1 MKIAIIGASGKAGRI
16 ILEELAERG
25 HALTAIVR
33 DSTRTEHD
41 TVLEKNAFELTTEE
55 LTDFDV
61 VINAFGAAP
70 GNEHQ
75 HVDLGRHLIDQLRG
89 TSTRLIIVGGAGSL
103 YVDPAKTVQLADTP
117 DFPAPY
123 LPTAKNQAK
132 NLTDLQQTT
141 DLHWTFISPAAFFDP
156 AGERTGQYQLAQD
169 VLTVNAAGD
178 SYVSYSDYAIALADE
193 VEHHRHD
200 KERISVVSK

>member
-1 MKIAIIGASGKAGRI
+1 MKIAIIGASGKAGRV
-16 ILEELAERG
+16 ILEELAQRG

-33 DSTRTEHD
+33 DATRTKHD

-103 YVDPAKTVQLADTP
+103 YVDQEQTLRLADTL
-117 DFPAPY
+117 DFPEAY

-132 NLTDLQQTT
+132 NLADLQQTV

-156 AGERTGQYQLAQD
+156 EGPRTGTYQLAKD
-169 VLTVNAAGD
+169 VLTVNAAGE
-178 SYVSYSDYAIALADE
+178 SYVSYDDYAIALADE

-200 KERISVVSK
+200 QERISVVSV

>member
-1 MKIAIIGASGKAGRI
+1 MKIAIIGASGKAGRV

-33 DSTRTEHD
+33 DAARTQHD
-41 TVLEKNAFELTTEE
+41 TVLERNAFALTTEE

-61 VINAFGAAP
+61 VINAFGASP

-89 TSTRLIIVGGAGSL
+89 TPTRLIIVGGAGSL
-103 YVDPAKTVQLADTP
+103 YVDEEQTLRLADTP
-117 DFPAPY
+117 DFPSAY

-132 NLTDLQQTT
+132 NLEDLRQTV

-156 AGERTGQYQLAQD
+156 EGPRTGKYQLAKD
-169 VLTVNAAGD
+169 VLTVNTAGD
-178 SYVSYSDYAIALADE
+178 SYISYADYAVALADE

-200 KERISVVSK
+200 KERISVVSV